1 MRGALQCIA
10 LRPSGHT
17 PSDSRPTSGEF
28 IHRNAA
34 VMSRVVCIDDL
45 KQAALARLDKNALG
59 YYNSGADGEQ
69 TLTDN
74 NAAFQRYRLRPR
86 CMVDISTIDLT
97 QTVLGH
103 EVSMPIGVAPTAM
116 QAMAHPEGECAT
128 ARAAEEMGAVFVL
141 SSGSNKSIE
150 EVADAAPR
158 AIKWFQLYILKDR
171 STTVKMVQRAE
182 QAGFSAIVLT
192 VDAQVFGKRLADAR
206 NGFQRPSHLRL
217 GNFASDV
224 DKACHRGDNEYV
236 EALFDLSVTWDDLS
250 WLCSVTRL
258 PVLVKGVMTPEDA
271 VAAADRG
278 ASGVIVSNHG
288 GRQLDGCIATVD
300 ALGPVVAAVGLR
312 CPVFMDGGVRRG
324 TDALKALALGACMV
338 FVGRPLLWGLAH
350 DGQRGARLALQLL
363 QSELRLAMGLC
374 GVTKVADV
382 TEDVFEQ
389 SERSQL

>member
-1 MRGALQCIA
+1 
-10 LRPSGHT
+10 
-17 PSDSRPTSGEF
+17 
-28 IHRNAA
+28 
-34 VMSRVVCIDDL
+34 MSRVVCIDDL
-45 KQAALARLDKNALG
+45 KQAALARLDKKALG

-69 TLTDN
+69 TLRDN
-74 NAAFQRYRLRPR
+74 EAAFQRYRLRPR

-97 QTVLGH
+97 HTVLGQ

-158 AIKWFQLYILKDR
+158 AIKWCQLHIFKDR

-206 NGFQRPSHLRL
+206 NGFQRPPHLRL
-217 GNFASDV
+217 GNFTSDV

-250 WLCSVTRL
+250 WLCSVTQL

-271 VAAADRG
+271 AAAADRG

-288 GRQLDGCIATVD
+288 GRQLDGSLATVD
-300 ALGPVVAAVGLR
+300 ALGPMVAAVGHR

-324 TDALKALALGACMV
+324 TDALKALALGARMV
-338 FVGRPLLWGLAH
+338 FVGRPLLWGLAY
-350 DGQRGARLALQLL
+350 DGQRGARLALQMLH
-363 QSELRLAMGLC
+363 SELQQAMGLC

-389 SERSQL
+389 SEALTAVMQETQEP

>member
-1 MRGALQCIA
+1 
-10 LRPSGHT
+10 
-17 PSDSRPTSGEF
+17 
-28 IHRNAA
+28 
-34 VMSRVVCIDDL
+34 MSRVVCIDDL
-45 KQAALARLDKNALG
+45 KQSALARLDKNALG

-69 TLTDN
+69 TLREN
-74 NAAFQRYRLRPR
+74 IAAFQRYRLRPR

-141 SSGSNKSIE
+141 SSVSNKSIE

-171 STTVKMVQRAE
+171 SMTVRMVQRAE

-192 VDAQVFGKRLADAR
+192 VDAQLFGRKLADAR
-206 NGFQRPSHLRL
+206 NGFQRPSHLRV
-217 GNFASDV
+217 GNFTSDT
-224 DKACHRGDNEYV
+224 DQAAHRGDDDYLQ
-236 EALFDLSVTWDDLS
+236 ALFDPSLTWDDLS
-250 WLCSVTRL
+250 WLYSVTRL

-300 ALGPVVAAVGLR
+300 ALGPVVAAVGHR

-324 TDALKALALGACMV
+324 TDALKALALGARMV

-350 DGQRGARLALQLL
+350 DGQRGARLVLQLL
-363 QSELRLAMGLC
+363 HSELRLAMGLC

-382 TEDVFEQ
+382 TEEIFEK